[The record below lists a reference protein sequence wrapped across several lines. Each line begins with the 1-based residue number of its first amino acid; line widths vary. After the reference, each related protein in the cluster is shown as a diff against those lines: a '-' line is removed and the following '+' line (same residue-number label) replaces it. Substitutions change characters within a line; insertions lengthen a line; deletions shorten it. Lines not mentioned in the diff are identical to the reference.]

1 MNSTLRAREASR
13 LSRRSGS
20 NRTKLFFIPISSLYG
35 DLIFLESDIA
45 FFITIYHFFKNV
57 YNIKI

>member
-1 MNSTLRAREASR
+1 MDLTLRVREASR

-35 DLIFLESDIA
+35 DLIF
-45 FFITIYHFFKNV
+45 
-57 YNIKI
+57 

>member
-1 MNSTLRAREASR
+1 MDLTLRAREASR

-20 NRTKLFFIPISSLYG
+20 NRTKLFFIPISSLWRFN
-35 DLIFLESDIA
+35 FLESDIA
-45 FFITIYHFFKNV
+45 FFITIYHFIKNV